1 MNQQKLQHLMT
12 LKVDD
17 SQKVKCLE
25 LWNLTPAFCMVFKFL
40 RMFISYKDFDLWLYK
55 SIF

>member
-1 MNQQKLQHLMT
+1 MT
-12 LKVDD
+12 LKVDA

-55 SIF
+55 STFYSHV